1 MKSLFLKIF
10 LSYWMAQA
18 LFLALAILITVALR
32 ERGESA
38 VWDAQQ
44 ATVLHKAVQ
53 TYEQSGPAEVRR
65 YLEEVRDSLHTRA
78 YLLDDQG
85 KDVAGR
91 ELPRW
96 AESLGKGVE
105 PPRRDFWQRLTP
117 SPFRR
122 QVQVAASGHRYTL
135 VAFLPP
141 TGPFGPSG
149 VPGLSILI
157 GIVSSGLVCYLLARY
172 LTAPVVRLR
181 AATQRLAAGDLSA
194 RAGGLAARRRDEMA
208 QLVRDFDTMA
218 ERLEATVNAQARLLN
233 DISHELRSPLARLN
247 VASAL
252 AHQRAGA
259 EARSALERIDLE
271 AERLNELIGGLL
283 TIARLDSGND
293 SRQKSLILLG
303 EMVEGIAADANFEA
317 QGRNNR
323 VECAIKEDCV
333 VMGAPI
339 LLHSAIEN
347 VVRNAARY
355 TEPGTSARI
364 TLESAQGSGGRRSR
378 SADRGLGSRCSRRSP
393 GQALS
398 PLLPDRRRSRPPDR
412 RSGAWTCHHRA
423 RHSPARRDRQGQQSG
438 RGWPADRDSAASS
451 CHRNQSGC
459 GRPGRASRARRD
471 YFKPPQLNNLAGNF
485 LFQSWF
491 QSASVVCSSR
501 LFLIHK

>member
-1 MKSLFLKIF
+1 MSPD
-10 LSYWMAQA
+10 
-18 LFLALAILITVALR
+18 AICRA
-32 ERGESA
+32 
-38 VWDAQQ
+38 
-44 ATVLHKAVQ
+44 
-53 TYEQSGPAEVRR
+53 GPNLWE
-65 YLEEVRDSLHTRA
+65 
-78 YLLDDQG
+78 
-85 KDVAGR
+85 
-91 ELPRW
+91 
-96 AESLGKGVE
+96 KGVE
-105 PPRRDFWQRLTP
+105 PPRRDFWQRVTP

-141 TGPFGPSG
+141 SGPFGPGG

-157 GIVSSGLVCYLLARY
+157 GIISSGLVCYLLARY

-252 AHQRAGA
+252 AHQRAGV
-259 EARSALERIDLE
+259 EAHSALERIDLE

-293 SRQKSLILLG
+293 ARQKSPILLG
-303 EMVEGIAADANFEA
+303 EMIEGIAADANFEA
-317 QGRNNR
+317 QGRNCR
-323 VECAIKEDCV
+323 VESVIKEDCL

-355 TEPGTSARI
+355 TQEGTSVQI
-364 TLESAQGSGGRRSR
+364 TLERGQDNGGEAVIRIVDSGPGVPEEALDKLFRPFYRIDDARGR
-378 SADRGLGSRCSRRSP
+378 
-393 GQALS
+393 Q
-398 PLLPDRRRSRPPDR
+398 DRRG
-412 RSGAWTCHHRA
+412 GAGARHHRA
-423 RHSPARRDRQGQQSG
+423 RGSTSRRNRQGQQSAGG
-438 RGWPADRDSAASS
+438 RSAGRDSPALARSGWPAAGPGGRTAGAGGNQLDLTL
-451 CHRNQSGC
+451 RN
-459 GRPGRASRARRD
+459 
-471 YFKPPQLNNLAGNF
+471 
-485 LFQSWF
+485 
-491 QSASVVCSSR
+491 
-501 LFLIHK
+501 H